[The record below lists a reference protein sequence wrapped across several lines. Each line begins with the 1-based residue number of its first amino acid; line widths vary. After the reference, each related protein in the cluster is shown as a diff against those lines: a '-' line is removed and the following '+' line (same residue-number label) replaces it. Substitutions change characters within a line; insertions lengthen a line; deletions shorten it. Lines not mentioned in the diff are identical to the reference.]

1 MHEKIF
7 GYNGNDQII
16 QLVIINVIMLF
27 TMRRNLVNLH
37 GVGGGGGNG
46 QFVVGQK
53 CQDVDLL
60 LGILARET
68 EVRGDDLDS
77 DVKCCSS
84 TGKMV
89 YLYPSWGA
97 LYSQE

>member
-1 MHEKIF
+1 MIL
-7 GYNGNDQII
+7 I
-16 QLVIINVIMLF
+16 LF
-27 TMRRNLVNLH
+27 TKYLFTSPKSR
-37 GVGGGGGNG
+37 GGGGGGGNG

-68 EVRGDDLDS
+68 VVRGDDLDS